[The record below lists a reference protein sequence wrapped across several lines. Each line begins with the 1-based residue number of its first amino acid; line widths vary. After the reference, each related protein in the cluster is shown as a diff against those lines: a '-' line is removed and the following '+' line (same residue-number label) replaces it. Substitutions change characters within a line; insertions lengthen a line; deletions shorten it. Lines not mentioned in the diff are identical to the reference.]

1 MLVAYNVML
10 IEPDKTVVCVVIG
23 EIFQGPAKFI
33 WLCVQMTLVFLIV
46 GVYGLFWVH
55 IKLSGRDNIAQKCMK
70 SLSVLMVILVCG
82 WMISTLS
89 RLLSLFFIHDDTLL
103 LYVLLYSGIATNIG
117 CSANYYVFFWLSY
130 EYRTAF
136 KSQIRYIFKGSS
148 NAVTNIGTV
157 PSLLA

>member
-1 MLVAYNVML
+1 
-10 IEPDKTVVCVVIG
+10 
-23 EIFQGPAKFI
+23 
-33 WLCVQMTLVFLIV
+33 
-46 GVYGLFWVH
+46 
-55 IKLSGRDNIAQKCMK
+55 MK

-130 EYRTAF
+130 EYRMAF
-136 KSQIRYIFKGSS
+136 KSQVRYIFKGLQPS
-148 NAVTNIGTV
+148 NAVMNIATV
-157 PSLLA
+157 AR